1 MCTAIIIISIILC
14 LVLLDLYLMC
24 PSLKAKRC
32 RPFFEK
38 HRYFAHR
45 GLYDNEKTP
54 ENSLDSFRKAVDAG
68 YGIELDVW
76 LTKDKKL
83 VVFHDNDTSRL
94 CGKKLRVKD
103 SAFDELRSLRLLG
116 TDCVIPTFEEV
127 LEVVDGKVPMVI
139 EIKGEDLNAE
149 VNPYT
154 SEALAAYGGEYVV
167 ESFNPYYLRWWKKH
181 RPEVIRGQLA
191 IKNKGKR
198 KLIIRLRDFILKN
211 MFINFFSKPD
221 FLSLD
226 FHAKKYYSFRY
237 VVAMGCFP
245 VAWTIRSKDDLD
257 NASDTFKAFIFEK
270 GMIE

>member
-1 MCTAIIIISIILC
+1 MWIIIAL
-14 LVLLDLYLMC
+14 LVFLVVLDLYVMC

-38 HRYFAHR
+38 NVYFAHR
-45 GLYDNEKTP
+45 GLYDNKDIP
-54 ENSLDSFRKAVDAG
+54 ENSLPAFRKAVENG

-94 CGKKLRVKD
+94 CGKNLRVKT
-103 SAFDELRSLRLLG
+103 STFEELRSLRLLG

-127 LEVVDGKVPMVI
+127 LEVIGGKVPLVI
-139 EIKGEDLNAE
+139 EIKGEDIDAE

-154 SEALAAYGGEYVV
+154 SEALANYDGEYVV
-167 ESFNPYYLRWWKKH
+167 ESFNPYYLSWWKKH
-181 RPEVIRGQLA
+181 RPDVIRGQLA

-211 MFINFFSKPD
+211 MLVNFLSKPD

-237 VVAMGCFP
+237 VMAMGCFP
-245 VAWTIRSKDDLD
+245 VAWTIRSKEDLE
-257 NASDTFKAFIFEK
+257 NAEDTFKAFIFER
-270 GMIE
+270 GMLE